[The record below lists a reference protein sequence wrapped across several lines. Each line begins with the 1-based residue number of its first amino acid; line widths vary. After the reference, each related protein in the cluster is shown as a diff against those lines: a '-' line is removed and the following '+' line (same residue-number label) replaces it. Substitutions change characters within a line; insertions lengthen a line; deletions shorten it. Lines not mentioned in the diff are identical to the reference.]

1 MNATTTPASIEADN
15 QRLNAQVSELN
26 AVIRELWL
34 RVADA
39 GSLMNTTWV
48 RGALEGDTEL
58 SDKDY
63 VRNAFKLPAHVR
75 DALPAHMDED

>member
-1 MNATTTPASIEADN
+1 MTDRAPTSVESEIQQYRDE
-15 QRLNAQVSELN
+15 VSQLR
-26 AVIRELWL
+26 AVIQELWL

-39 GSLMNTTWV
+39 GSLMDTNRV
-48 RGALEGDTEL
+48 RGALEGSTEL

-75 DALPAHMDED
+75 DALPGHVTQD